1 MTKKEKNLRSSGLA
15 NLQASKKAFTLAEVL
30 ITLGIIGVV
39 AAMTIPT
46 LVANYQAK
54 SWGTAAT
61 VFERKLEEALKTM
74 NTQQSLAG
82 YTTTEDFVA
91 ELSKHF
97 KILKTCDNTKL
108 TDCFSDTVY
117 WGGGT
122 ATPEEVDMSVV
133 KTSKNFGQNDW
144 GTNIVGVQFAN
155 GTNALI
161 AYNPIT
167 HSDDSTVKVCKQDP
181 YSNQITG
188 SDCLAILY
196 DTSGYKSPNTSG
208 KDLRANEHVKSL
220 GSGCAFKIGE
230 TCYTTAPFFPDPMTY
245 EECAGENAT
254 SAGTSTTA
262 GTYAQSLGIK
272 ECYYANDYWAGAVKA
287 CDGVD
292 KMPTNTQLTELADY
306 LYDMKISS
314 SSPKYCPTDDSGNYT
329 TCRNTELALSLG
341 FKNSSGTL
349 TNSDT
354 FWVFQGKENSANSAN
369 SRTFSSV
376 YTEGFYNNWQ
386 YIQRNQ
392 GGVMTICIGD

>member
-1 MTKKEKNLRSSGLA
+1 MKKG
-15 NLQASKKAFTLAEVL
+15 FTLAEVL
-30 ITLGIIGVV
+30 ITLGIIGIV

-46 LVANYQAK
+46 LVANYQER

-230 TCYTTAPFFPDPMTY
+230 TCYTTTPFIPTPHEWKACDKD
-245 EECAGENAT
+245 GAT
-254 SAGTSTTA
+254 TNEDDLAFMQK
-262 GTYAQSLGIK
+262 YGIK
-272 ECYYANDYWAGAVKA
+272 YCLNSLNGKLDYWAGAVAA
-287 CDGVD
+287 CGGVD
-292 KMPTNTQLTELADY
+292 KMPTMQQVADIATFIYGMPVSTKNQTECPSLAD
-306 LYDMKISS
+306 
-314 SSPKYCPTDDSGNYT
+314 CRDD
-329 TCRNTELALSLG
+329 AKAAALG
-341 FKNSSGTL
+341 FDFTSYDHVLSGQEMNAYIGYNMEFHTFRASAYAFNL
-349 TNSDT
+349 TYRHINDAYA
-354 FWVFQGKENSANSAN
+354 VCLDN
-369 SRTFSSV
+369 
-376 YTEGFYNNWQ
+376 
-386 YIQRNQ
+386 
-392 GGVMTICIGD
+392 